1 MTEIKSTPLQP
12 AIKTIASRDGILDQN
27 NPDYLHQVNEVKLFF
42 LYSGLFL
49 SAALQNS
56 VESFAGETKLVFQDN
71 FDGQLADGWNW
82 IRPNPAHWNV
92 CDGNLQI
99 RVVPGRAD
107 TVKNALVRQA
117 PPRSEASYAI
127 DVTVANDSIPTEQWE
142 QAGITW
148 YQNGKPIF
156 KLVKELVDG
165 KAMIIPGRKLVDS
178 QTVDL
183 RLVVTADSYTALY
196 REKGK
201 KDFQV
206 AASGKLPPGKNEQV
220 SIQCYHGPPDAE
232 HWMIFSDFRIQELAE
247 DANSQGALP

>member
-1 MTEIKSTPLQP
+1 M
-12 AIKTIASRDGILDQN
+12 
-27 NPDYLHQVNEVKLFF
+27 HQVNKLKLF
-42 LYSGLFL
+42 LLNAIVFL
-49 SAALQNS
+49 SAALQN
-56 VESFAGETKLVFQDN
+56 LVVSAAENAELIFQDN
-71 FDGQLADGWNW
+71 FHGQLADGWDW
-82 IRPNPAHWNV
+82 IRQHPAHWYV
-92 CDGNLQI
+92 RDGNLQI

-107 TVKNALVRQA
+107 TVENALVRPA
-117 PPRSEASYAI
+117 PLRSEASFAI
-127 DVTVANDSIPTEQWE
+127 DLTVTNDSVPTEQWE

-165 KAMIIPGRKLVDS
+165 KAMIIPGRKLVDR

-196 REKGK
+196 REKGE

-206 AASGKLPPGKNEQV
+206 AASGKLPPGENEQV

-232 HWMIFSDFRIQELAE
+232 HWMIFSDLRIRKLV
-247 DANSQGALP
+247 DNTSPRRALP

>member
-1 MTEIKSTPLQP
+1 M
-12 AIKTIASRDGILDQN
+12 
-27 NPDYLHQVNEVKLFF
+27 KLFF
-42 LYSGLFL
+42 LNAIVFF
-49 SAALQNS
+49 SAAFHYS
-56 VESFAGETKLVFQDN
+56 VGLAEENAELVFQEN
-71 FDGQLADGWNW
+71 FRGQLADGWDW

-92 CDGNLQI
+92 RDSNLQI

-107 TVKNALVRQA
+107 TVQNALVRPA
-117 PPRSEASYAI
+117 PPRGEARYAI
-127 DVTVANDSIPTEQWE
+127 DLTVTNDSVPTEQWE

-165 KAMIIPGRKLVDS
+165 KVMIIPGREVVDS

-196 REKGK
+196 REKGE

-206 AASGKLPPGKNEQV
+206 AASGKLPPGEKEQV

-232 HWMIFSDFRIQELAE
+232 HWMVFSDFRIRKLA
-247 DANSQGALP
+247 DDTNPRRVLP